1 MARRSPRPLRA
12 SRIVG
17 LAGVVLLQAS
27 VAHADGVPSYFD
39 PVLEHWRLLDEPA
52 QHAVIDWRDGRET
65 LLLKVH
71 VRQDA
76 APQGARELVWITP
89 IPAEPSAVAVDI
101 LRDFPGFRGHEPRG
115 RLTEFA
121 LGSLALMSAT
131 QLYPLFV
138 AIPFVF
144 LAHRGPVAE
153 PAAGLAVTVHET
165 VERHGVQLQLLTAES
180 TPALDLHL
188 RKMGVEFPRE
198 GLAPLETYVGGPA
211 CLVVF
216 RIVDLVAYRKAISES
231 HLALGIEVRFPS
243 EEGFFPLTASSALP
257 TELLRVS
264 VLVPQFVTAVGPV
277 PSGMTIRHMVGEA
290 IAGPEAREALGSA
303 LSPGVQRY
311 TEFSLLAPPKQ
322 LTHDLRFRP
331 GAPRL
336 PRVAAGLVSR
346 PLLLRACG
354 VLSFLG
360 LSVLAAQCAYG
371 AWPRHARPS
380 RTAVS
385 AIGLANTL
393 TVIGSLVAA
402 ILVARQL
409 HVPARRAVWFAM
421 LHSLALCLLIGVLMA
436 LIVGFAA

>member
-12 SRIVG
+12 SWVVW
-17 LAGVVLLQAS
+17 LAFVVLLPAS
-27 VAHADGVPSYFD
+27 AAHADGVASYFD

-52 QHAVIDWRDGRET
+52 QHAVVDLRDGRET

-76 APQGARELVWITP
+76 APQEARQLVWVTP
-89 IPAEPSAVAVDI
+89 IPAAASAVAVDI
-101 LRDFPGFRGHEPRG
+101 LRGFPGFQGHEPRA
-115 RLTEFA
+115 RLAEFA
-121 LGSLALMSAT
+121 LGSLALMSTT
-131 QLYPLFV
+131 QFYPLFAAV
-138 AIPFVF
+138 PFVF

-153 PAAGLAVTVHET
+153 PAAGPAVTVHET

-198 GLAPLETYVGGPA
+198 GLRSLETYVGRSS

-231 HLALGIEVRFPS
+231 RFALGIEVRFPS
-243 EEGFFPLTASSALP
+243 DEGFFPLTASSALP
-257 TELLRVS
+257 TELLEVA
-264 VLVPQFVTAVGPV
+264 VVVPQFVTAAGPV
-277 PSGMTIRHMVGEA
+277 PSGMSIRHMVGEA
-290 IAGPEAREALGSA
+290 IAGPEAREALGAA
-303 LSPGVQRY
+303 LSPDGQRF
-311 TEFSLLAPPKQ
+311 TVFSLLASPKQ

-336 PRVAAGLVSR
+336 TRVAASLVSR

-380 RTAVS
+380 RTAVA

-393 TVIGSLVAA
+393 TVIGALVAT

-409 HVPARRAVWFAM
+409 HVPARRAVWFAT
-421 LHSLALCLLIGVLMA
+421 LHSLVLCLLIGVLMA